1 MVLRTNDLGDAV
13 KSLQRGLNKFGA
25 MLLVDGHFGPGTG
38 DAVADVLVVLGK
50 PSSREADEQLQA
62 AVAAAPDPFPTLTAA
77 GITFVAQAE
86 VSDAATY
93 RKKFQVPCWPSDESG
108 ITIGIGY
115 DCQFVTVDQLRND
128 WSAVLD
134 SQMINTLA
142 PACRKVGSRD
152 MLASVKDVVIPLP
165 VAISVF
171 VKRSLAKYLQHTR
184 GIYPEVDD
192 SVLTPAQ
199 RTALVSLVYNR
210 GTRLSDNN
218 AALEERREMRTIQ
231 SLLAAGSFD
240 AVADQLES
248 MTRLW
253 DPAKLGGLIKRRRDE
268 ALLWR
273 KGFTALQL
281 D

>member
-1 MVLRTNDLGDAV
+1 MNDRGDAV
-13 KSLQRGLNKFGA
+13 KSLQRGLNKLGA
-25 MLLVDGHFGPGTG
+25 MLLVDGHFGSGTG
-38 DAVADVLVVLGK
+38 DAVAEVRLALGK
-50 PSSREADEQLQA
+50 PGPREADEQLQA
-62 AVAAAPDPFPTLTAA
+62 AVAAAPDPFPPLTAA

-93 RKKFQVPCWPSDESG
+93 RKKFQGPCWPSDKSG

-115 DCQFVTVDQLRND
+115 DCQFVSADQLRND

-142 PACRKVGSRD
+142 AACGKVGSRD
-152 MLASVKDVVIPLP
+152 MLASVKGVVIPLP
-165 VAISVF
+165 VAMSVF
-171 VKRSLAKYLQHTR
+171 VKRSLARYLQHTR
-184 GIYPEVDD
+184 DIYPQIDD
-192 SVLTPAQ
+192 SILTPAQ

-210 GTRLSDNN
+210 GTRLTDNN
-218 AALEERREMRTIQ
+218 AALQERREMRTIQ
-231 SLLAAGSFD
+231 SLLAAGSLD

-253 DPAKLGGLIKRRRDE
+253 DPTKLGGLIKRRRDE

-273 KGFTALQL
+273 RGFTALQL